1 MKTKLVLI
9 LIIGNLLFC
18 SNDPGSSQKKFGI
31 ADYVAYGLLFEG
43 IIGLN
48 SYLAS
53 LDPDVYG
60 TAGLI
65 LFPLGAVNGP
75 STNSSRAAFWTV
87 LGIAESLALY
97 NILLDEDRMTKED
110 IFKANVI
117 GWHIIIGTGA
127 LTQFIFGGEETEN
140 GISLN
145 LIPIKNGGRMT
156 LMYNF

>member
-1 MKTKLVLI
+1 MKLVLI
-9 LIIGNLLFC
+9 LIIGSLLFC
-18 SNDPGSSQKKFGI
+18 SVDPANGSKKFGI

-75 STNSSRAAFWTV
+75 SGNNSRAAFWTV
-87 LGIAESLALY
+87 LGLAESLALY
-97 NILLDEDRMTKED
+97 NILLDEDRMSKED

-127 LTQFIFGGEETEN
+127 LTQLIFGGEETEKSV
-140 GISLN
+140 SLN

-156 LMYNF
+156 LVYNF